1 MPEHGSIQQVKSRS
15 KDEVLRNEELIDN
28 NIASALTL
36 QTINT
41 SVKQFNR
48 RGVRVSDLST
58 LEDMHTCG

>member
-15 KDEVLRNEELIDN
+15 KDEVIRNEELIDN
-28 NIASALTL
+28 NITSALTL

-48 RGVRVSDLST
+48 RGVRVSD
-58 LEDMHTCG
+58 